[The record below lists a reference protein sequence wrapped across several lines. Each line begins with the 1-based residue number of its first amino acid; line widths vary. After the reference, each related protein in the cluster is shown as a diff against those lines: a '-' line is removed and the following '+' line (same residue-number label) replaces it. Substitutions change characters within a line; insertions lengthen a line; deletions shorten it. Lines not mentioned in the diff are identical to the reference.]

1 MSQRV
6 NLQYSITIEQ
16 LPYELGRLINK
27 TNANLNSI
35 TKIDVNDD
43 ETANITLDTI
53 KQIEQTRASLYAVDQ
68 ELMDIQNMINGYI
81 NFMTRNEEENH
92 QQDGEEM
99 YTQEEIVEDLESK
112 IQNFKNNFVQKMRT
126 DDQVPTEEHSN
137 QQPVTENNT

>member
-1 MSQRV
+1 
-6 NLQYSITIEQ
+6 
-16 LPYELGRLINK
+16 
-27 TNANLNSI
+27 
-35 TKIDVNDD
+35 
-43 ETANITLDTI
+43 
-53 KQIEQTRASLYAVDQ
+53 QTRASLYAVDQ

-92 QQDGEEM
+92 QQDGDEM